1 VDDWGQGAEAAER
14 TSERVGEAGEEL
26 ETEAARLAYSL
37 ASRAHHCDW
46 YCQVG
51 SSDRRNPQCVRS
63 ASSST
68 CQAVNND
75 ERGLKTWWMG
85 DNPQDSC
92 RQNVSIRG
100 W

>member
-14 TSERVGEAGEEL
+14 TRERVGEAGEEL
-26 ETEAARLAYSL
+26 TEAARLQYSL
-37 ASRAHHCDW
+37 ASRAPHYGW

-63 ASSST
+63 VSSST

-75 ERGLKTWWMG
+75 ERGLKTRWMG
-85 DNPQDSC
+85 DNPQGSC
-92 RQNVSIRG
+92 RQM
-100 W
+100 